1 MQPASPRQPRIGDD
15 EASRP
20 LTVPRRQ
27 VITTHLLHFLTLD
40 RGDAKRFQVLQ
51 VMAGYLNWT
60 DEQREQAG
68 LARPGG
74 SGGSLRLPMS
84 PFHRTPSSPS
94 LSADLFSEPTSAK
107 DRESLAELWAGFL
120 ERSAQEG
127 SGEPPVPPSRKD
139 STSSAATGTGTGRS
153 DSRP

>member
-1 MQPASPRQPRIGDD
+1 M
-15 EASRP
+15 
-20 LTVPRRQ
+20 LTGKQ
-27 VITTHLLHFLTLD
+27 VVTNHLLHFLTLD

-74 SGGSLRLPMS
+74 SSNSLRLPLS
-84 PFHRTPSSPS
+84 PFQRTPSSPS
-94 LSADLFSEPTSAK
+94 LSADIFSEPSSAR

-127 SGEPPVPPSRKD
+127 TSEGPSRKG
-139 STSSAATGTGTGRS
+139 SASSVATGAGVTIGRPE
-153 DSRP
+153 SRS

>member
-1 MQPASPRQPRIGDD
+1 MTTSLTISPCRQI
-15 EASRP
+15 
-20 LTVPRRQ
+20 
-27 VITTHLLHFLTLD
+27 ITNHLLHFLTLD

-68 LARPGG
+68 LARPGT
-74 SGGSLRLPMS
+74 SSNSLRLPAS

-94 LSADLFSEPTSAK
+94 LNAEVFSDTSSARDK
-107 DRESLAELWAGFL
+107 ESLAELWAGFL

-127 SGEPPVPPSRKD
+127 AGQGSSSRKD
-139 STSSAATGTGTGRS
+139 SVSSATTPTTDKTES
-153 DSRP
+153 KS

>member
-1 MQPASPRQPRIGDD
+1 MLCRQIV
-15 EASRP
+15 
-20 LTVPRRQ
+20 TN
-27 VITTHLLHFLTLD
+27 HLLHFLTLD

-68 LARPGG
+68 LARPGT
-74 SGGSLRLPMS
+74 SNNILRLPAS

-94 LSADLFSEPTSAK
+94 LNTDLFTEPTSAK
-107 DRESLAELWAGFL
+107 DKESLAELWAHFL

-127 SGEPPVPPSRKD
+127 AELPQRKD
-139 STSSAATGTGTGRS
+139 SASSAATGTGRPPSRS
-153 DSRP
+153 